1 MLSRIT
7 RLAALAALSGAL
19 VVATP
24 AGADAEKKTEKQGS
38 GWIPY
43 QQEDVHYDAGFRCEF
58 AVDGTVLRDR
68 EEYKDV
74 AHWPNGQVHT
84 QLWRGAL
91 VMRWTNAATG
101 ESVVRDQSASGIMVY
116 NSDGSF
122 ESLTSTGGAF
132 SAGLPEGSPQGK
144 GVYVIDGRWSA
155 VVTDSDGT
163 RAIVLGP
170 RGSMENLCETLG

>member
-1 MLSRIT
+1 MFSRIASIAAV
-7 RLAALAALSGAL
+7 LAATGAL
-19 VVATP
+19 VGAAPSNAVA
-24 AGADAEKKTEKQGS
+24 GEKHN

-74 AHWPNGQVHT
+74 SHWPNGQVQT

-144 GVYVIDGRWSA
+144 GVYIIDGRWSA

-163 RAIVLGP
+163 RAIVLGT